1 MPHSAETMPA
11 SGPVEW
17 TPETRFGVWFQGTNI
32 WTRYVLSEALD
43 ELFQLMPE
51 SSPTDSVIVDAGC
64 GEGLAI
70 PILQRLFAPRQ
81 IIGIDIDAQLV
92 ARAATLSS
100 EIGCDVEL
108 LHGDVRVM
116 PLADKCV
123 DVILCHQTLHHVTGQ
138 CRALEEFRRV
148 LKPDGI
154 LLLSESCRDFTESM
168 LVKLLFKHPP
178 NTQHDA
184 SGFLNLIETAGFEA
198 RPDQMSNPD
207 PWWARPAMGL
217 WQGLGI
223 KSGSRRVTQLCIA
236 ASLTPS

>member
-1 MPHSAETMPA
+1 MPQSAETMPA
-11 SGPVEW
+11 SDPVEW

-32 WTRYVLSEALD
+32 WTRYVLSEALE

-51 SSPTDSVIVDAGC
+51 SPPADSVIVDAGC

-81 IIGIDIDAQLV
+81 IIGIDIDAQLF
-92 ARAATLSS
+92 ARAETS
-100 EIGCDVEL
+100 
-108 LHGDVRVM
+108 
-116 PLADKCV
+116 LADKCV

-138 CRALEEFRRV
+138 SQALEEFRRV

-154 LLLSESCRDFTESM
+154 LLLAESCRDFTESM
-168 LVKLLFKHPP
+168 LIKLLFRHPP

-184 SGFLNLIETAGFEA
+184 NGFLNLIEAAGFEV
-198 RPDQMSNPD
+198 RPDRISTPD

-217 WQGLGI
+217 WHRLGI
-223 KSGSRRVTQLCIA
+223 KPGSRRVTQLCIA
-236 ASLTPS
+236 ASLTPA